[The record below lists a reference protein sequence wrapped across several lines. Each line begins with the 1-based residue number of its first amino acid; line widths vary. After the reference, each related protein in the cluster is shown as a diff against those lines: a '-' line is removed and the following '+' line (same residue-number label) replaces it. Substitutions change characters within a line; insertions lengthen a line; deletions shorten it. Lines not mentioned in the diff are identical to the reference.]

1 MNGYNRPPNRP
12 TNGGNRTY
20 TNANGTSPTQR
31 RTPQNPNARRKKKIY
46 FRPNKEGMT
55 ALAILVLIIAV
66 VIILLVLTIK
76 AIAGAIAGPEETTTV
91 ETTTVETTAPPVVA
105 KWYDGYLTEITSSS
119 NVSVGDLILV
129 NFKNSYPNTDTVK
142 LTGLYKRFGYGETF
156 VLNNSSLKVHP
167 DIAPSLQ
174 SMLKDLVTA
183 NPETLGGDDIVIITS
198 GHRTVDYQTLRY
210 NEALGTEDEGLL
222 AVPGHS
228 EHHTGYAVDLKIFDE
243 NNMTIPMR
251 DNEQEWME
259 SNCMNYGFVV
269 RYDGAKADIT
279 GILDETWHYRYVGIP
294 HATYMTLHDLCLEEY
309 LELIRTAHSL
319 DGDGPLT
326 FTVGEDDYMVYYAP
340 CSTDSVTEIPVPPT
354 ADGEWEISG
363 DNMNG
368 FIVTVKLAKKAS
380 AE

>member
-1 MNGYNRPPNRP
+1 MNGYNRPPQKPN
-12 TNGGNRTY
+12 NNRTY
-20 TNANGTSPTQR
+20 GNGLGSAQKRPPQNANI
-31 RTPQNPNARRKKKIY
+31 RRKKKIY
-46 FRPNKEGMT
+46 FRPTKEGMT
-55 ALAILVLIIAV
+55 ALVILILIVAV
-66 VIILLVLTIK
+66 VITLLVLTIK
-76 AIAGAIAGPEETTTV
+76 AIAGAIAGPEETTTA
-91 ETTTVETTAPPVVA
+91 ETTTTEATTAPPVIA
-105 KWYDGYLTEITSSS
+105 TWHDDYLTEIVSTA
-119 NVSVGDLILV
+119 NVSEGNLILV
-129 NFKNSYPNTDTVK
+129 NFKNSYPNTDSVK
-142 LTGLYKRFGYGETF
+142 LTSLYKKYGYGELF

-167 DIAPSLQ
+167 TIAPALQ
-174 SMLKDLVTA
+174 NMLEDLVAA
-183 NPETLGGDDIVIITS
+183 NPETLGGDDTVIITS

-259 SNCMNYGFVV
+259 ANCMNYGFVV

-294 HATYMTLHDLCLEEY
+294 HATYMTQHNLCLEEY
-309 LELIRTAHSL
+309 LDLIRLSHSL
-319 DGDGPLT
+319 DSDEPLT
-326 FTVGEDDYMVYYAP
+326 FTVGEDEYMVYYVPAAE
-340 CSTDSVTEIPVPPT
+340 DSVTEVPVPPA